1 MKILVLLY
9 PYICCALFL
18 LYIEHFE
25 LFSKNHFGL
34 EFDKGRA
41 CQFIIPHRNTK
52 EALSFLTIQMQ
63 PYTFV
68 TSSNESSAAVL
79 QSCTEESIFSS
90 VIYYIENLC

>member
-1 MKILVLLY
+1 MGIEAFGSVRFSKQGLLIQESKLVKILVLLY

-41 CQFIIPHRNTK
+41 CLFIIPHRNTK
-52 EALSFLTIQMQ
+52 EALF
-63 PYTFV
+63 PNN
-68 TSSNESSAAVL
+68 SNATL
-79 QSCTEESIFSS
+79 
-90 VIYYIENLC
+90 YICYII